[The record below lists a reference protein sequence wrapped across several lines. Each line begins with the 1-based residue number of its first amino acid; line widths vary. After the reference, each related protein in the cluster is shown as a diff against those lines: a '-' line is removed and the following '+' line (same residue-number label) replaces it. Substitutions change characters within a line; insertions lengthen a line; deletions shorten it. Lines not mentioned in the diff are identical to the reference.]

1 MEFIKKCGNFIKESY
16 QKQWFMWVML
26 IFVCPI
32 GIYLMFKYN
41 KKYSKPV
48 KIIIS
53 IFAILFMICGLAS
66 EDTTQVDNNN
76 KPQEEIK
83 EEIKENNK
91 NEDKEEEKDKD
102 NFFSTDDNQIETDS
116 ITTDFG
122 VETTTKLRQLGF
134 TVDEATSIYNIFV
147 KIGINQI
154 DDVKLGAGS
163 GIDNLQS
170 FVATANKDKKK
181 KFYFTVEK
189 RQLYYAGFLDDTL
202 FDSTKG
208 GVLKSIDDVHI
219 PNTDVDLETYS
230 KLQVL
235 SQDLVKQYLKY
246 PKTAKFPLYDSWG
259 VGRRDDKY
267 QVNGKVTAKNGFG
280 VESEMDFSI
289 WFIKK
294 DNNFNVEAI
303 VIDDTRVK

>member
-1 MEFIKKCGNFIKESY
+1 MEFIKKCLDFLKNNY

-26 IFVCPI
+26 IFFCPV
-32 GIYLMFKYN
+32 GIFLMFKYN
-41 KKYSKPV
+41 KVYSKKV
-48 KIIIS
+48 KIIIA
-53 IFAILFMICGLAS
+53 IFSVIFTMFVLAS
-66 EDTTQVDNNN
+66 DYAETNNTQQ
-76 KPQEEIK
+76 PQNVNK
-83 EEIKENNK
+83 EETKNND
-91 NEDKEEEKDKD
+91 E
-102 NFFSTDDNQIETDS
+102 NFFTTDEEQKETDS

-122 VETTTKLRQLGF
+122 VETTTQLRELGF
-134 TVDEATSIYNIFV
+134 TVEEATSIYNIFI

-154 DDVKLGAGS
+154 SNVKKGS
-163 GIDNLQS
+163 GTGIDNLQS
-170 FVATANKDKKK
+170 FVAIANNDEKK

-189 RQLYYAGFLDDTL
+189 RELYYAGFLDDTL

-280 VESEMDFSI
+280 VESEMNFSI
-289 WFIKK
+289 WFIEK

-303 VIDDTRVK
+303 IIDDTRVK